1 MMDDRGCCPRSTSR
15 VSLIRECHHSG
26 QVNHLLT
33 HGQSPQRPA
42 PVFFVRFHTRRGF
55 PRLSPRTK
63 ILQGVQGCLSS
74 RSLVSWH
81 KIIHPFWCSATTQ
94 LSTAVQWGASMFPQA
109 QPRVL
114 THLPSSSCPGQSRD
128 CTWNSMNISYAS
140 KSTMHL
146 LWRLEFVLS
155 FLKTFLLFC
164 FHLTK
169 QVNPEFCG
177 WGKKANCIYSTKDHL
192 LRVIMLHTCFS
203 FSSCSLSTH

>member
-81 KIIHPFWCSATTQ
+81 KIIHVFSWCSATTQ

-109 QPRVL
+109 SLECSHTCLPR
-114 THLPSSSCPGQSRD
+114 HAQDNPGTALGIPAWVTGMEFD
-128 CTWNSMNISYAS
+128 EHFLCFKIDYAF
-140 KSTMHL
+140 T
-146 LWRLEFVLS
+146 
-155 FLKTFLLFC
+155 LKTGICAFHSEDFFAFLLS
-164 FHLTK
+164 LDRAS
-169 QVNPEFCG
+169 QPWVL
-177 WGKKANCIYSTKDHL
+177 WLGKESKLYLFN
-192 LRVIMLHTCFS
+192 
-203 FSSCSLSTH
+203 